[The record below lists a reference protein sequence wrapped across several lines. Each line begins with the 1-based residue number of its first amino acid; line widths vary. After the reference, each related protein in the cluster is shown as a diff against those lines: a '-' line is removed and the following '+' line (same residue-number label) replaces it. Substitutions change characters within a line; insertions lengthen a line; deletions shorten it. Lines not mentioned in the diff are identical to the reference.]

1 MVLKVIQN
9 LIKIAIPFEV
19 FEETIKI
26 ISQDPKSQAFE
37 ILHKVIP
44 SVKFEE
50 SLFLKFL
57 YNYLLSVRH
66 KMWTKSGI
74 ECKYPINNV

>member
-1 MVLKVIQN
+1 M
-9 LIKIAIPFEV
+9 

-26 ISQDPKSQAFE
+26 ITKDPNSQAYE
-37 ILHKVIP
+37 ILNKVIP
-44 SVKFEE
+44 SVKFED

-66 KMWTKSGI
+66 KMWTKTGI
-74 ECKYPINNV
+74 ECKHISNILTLSV